1 MFRSQR
7 CRFLLVIFLLAPI
20 AAEAGVLCASPL
32 GHLRMRERC
41 QRHETRVDVRGLLGD
56 ERDAVPLADWEVRT
70 AAPVIE
76 GLASVASAPD
86 ATMLGVSPCRLIDTR
101 PGFSS
106 ALAGDDIGA
115 FSDFE
120 IRTYTVAGFCGVP
133 TGATALSI
141 NLAVVPGSSDGF
153 ASVGPTGSIPAFP
166 PGPSFASI
174 NFVGSGPAISNSLI
188 VPVDDMGRI
197 DVYAARSAD
206 VIIDTNGY
214 FQPKDAGTNVFFVP
228 GAGTDLENGAVL
240 AATVAEVN
248 ALPAGT
254 RASIELGPGVFDL
267 DTTGISLSRR
277 TAMVG
282 AGQEATTITCDAP
295 TAVDISA
302 AADGTSLRGL
312 TVINTSASI
321 SSNVVRTAA
330 DDFASRDVTLSSTG
344 GRGLLLFPAPTGALV
359 ERTTIEAA
367 SNVIQLSST
376 GGDVVVRDSILHGAK
391 NVMVVIGPGMA
402 TIENSTLESDG
413 GSFATI
419 AGNADGIIVV
429 RHSRL
434 LAAGTYASGTGGS
447 FTMNHSFVDAAT
459 ITSTAT
465 LSCSATS
472 EPSGFTTTG
481 CP

>member
-1 MFRSQR
+1 M
-7 CRFLLVIFLLAPI
+7 
-20 AAEAGVLCASPL
+20 
-32 GHLRMRERC
+32 
-41 QRHETRVDVRGLLGD
+41 RGLLGD
-56 ERDAVPLADWEVRT
+56 ERDAVPLADWDVRE
-70 AAPVIE
+70 AAPAID
-76 GLASVASAPD
+76 GLESVASAPD
-86 ATMLGVSPCRLIDTR
+86 ATMLGVAPCRLIDTR

-115 FSDFE
+115 FSNFE
-120 IRTYTVAGFCGVP
+120 IRTYTVAGFCGIP
-133 TGATALSI
+133 TGSTALSI
-141 NLAVVPGSSDGF
+141 NLAAVPGSSSGF
-153 ASVGPTGSIPAFP
+153 LSVGPTGSVAAFP

-188 VPVDDMGRI
+188 VPIDEMGRI

-228 GAGTDLENGAVL
+228 GTGTDLENGATL

-267 DTTGISLSRR
+267 GATGISLSRP

-282 AGQEATTITCDAP
+282 VGQETTTITCSAA
-295 TAVDISA
+295 TAVEVSA
-302 AADGTSLRGL
+302 SADGTSLRGL
-312 TVINTSASI
+312 TVINTSASV
-321 SSNVVRTAA
+321 SSNVVSAAA
-330 DDFASRDVTLSSTG
+330 DDFASRDVMLSSTS

-359 ERTTIEAA
+359 ERTTIESE
-367 SNVIQLSST
+367 SNVIQLSS
-376 GGDVVVRDSILHGAK
+376 GGDLVVRDSTLHGAK
-391 NVMVVIGPGMA
+391 NVMVVFGPGMA

-413 GSFATI
+413 GLSATV
-419 AGNADGIIVV
+419 AGNTDGTVVV

-459 ITSTAT
+459 IASTAT